1 LPAIQPARLRQQA
14 VLLSQHFD
22 QPAAFVRNLQYVLEF
37 YAERIRRHGL
47 KGSPAAMLPAYQ
59 VPQPVLRYLL
69 QELTPLAEQ
78 DPPAGLAL
86 CDELWEREMLEFRQL
101 ACMLLGSI
109 PVSAPSLV
117 LRRIR
122 SWVDHEPENILLD
135 AIFKSGLVYLRRHH
149 PQEVLDLAESWLN
162 GSQPL
167 EKQLGLRVLSSVI
180 QEPDFDNLP
189 VLFRMIHPLCQA
201 SPAAVRPDVLDL
213 LESLARRSP
222 QETAHFLRQTL
233 NLPDSPQTP
242 WLVRQVLHAFP
253 EEIQKSLRQTLRSL
267 ESTGLALKE

>member
-22 QPAAFVRNLQYVLEF
+22 QPAAFVRNLQYIFEY

-47 KGSPAAMLPAYQ
+47 KGRPAAMLPAYQ
-59 VPQPVLRYLL
+59 VPQPVLRFLL
-69 QELTPLAEQ
+69 QELAPLAEG

-86 CDELWEREMLEFRQL
+86 CDGLWEQEMLEYRQL

-109 PVSAPSLV
+109 PVTDPSLV
-117 LRRIR
+117 LQRIR
-122 SWVDHEPENILLD
+122 SWVESQPENILLD
-135 AIFKSGLVYLRRHH
+135 AIFKHGLVYLRRHY

-180 QEPDFDNLP
+180 QDLDFDNLP
-189 VLFRMIHPLCQA
+189 VLYRMIHPLCQ
-201 SPAAVRPDVLDL
+201 STPAAVRPDVLDM

-233 NLPDSPQTP
+233 NLPDSPNTP

-253 EEIQKSLRQTLRSL
+253 EDIQKSLRQTLRSL
-267 ESTGLALKE
+267 EAAPPVING

>member
-1 LPAIQPARLRQQA
+1 MPAIQPARLRQQA

-22 QPAAFVRNLQYVLEF
+22 QPAAFVRNLQYIFEF

-47 KGSPAAMLPAYQ
+47 KGRPAAMLPAYQ
-59 VPQPVLRYLL
+59 VPQPVLRFLL
-69 QELTPLAEQ
+69 QEISPLADA

-86 CDELWEREMLEFRQL
+86 CDALWEQEMLEYRQL
-101 ACMLLGSI
+101 ACLLLGSI
-109 PVSAPSLV
+109 PVTDPSLV
-117 LRRIR
+117 LLRIR
-122 SWVDHEPENILLD
+122 SWVESQPENILLD
-135 AIFKSGLVYLRRHH
+135 AIFKHGLVYLRRHY
-149 PQEVLDLAESWLN
+149 PQQVLDLAESWLN

-167 EKQLGLRVLSSVI
+167 EKQLGLRVLSSII
-180 QEPDFDNLP
+180 QDPYFDNLP

-201 SPAAVRPDVLDL
+201 TPAAVRPDVLNL

-253 EEIQKSLRQTLRSL
+253 EDIQKSLRHTLRSL
-267 ESTGLALKE
+267 ETVPPAIK